1 MIEQIL
7 LLLIAFQIK
16 HWVCDYP
23 LQTPFMLQKF
33 QREGWVYPLFCHVR
47 VHALFTLL
55 ISAAFL
61 SLYSD
66 MSVQDYTRISV
77 WAMLTDGLIHFMVDR
92 VKAHPDLGGRW
103 KSNNP
108 KFWWA
113 LGADQMLHHLTHYV
127 IIYFLVTL
135 VN

>member
-1 MIEQIL
+1 MIDQIFL
-7 LLLIAFQIK
+7 LLVIFQIK

-23 LQTPFMLQKF
+23 LQTPFMLQKS
-33 QREGWVYPLFCHVR
+33 QREDWAYPLFCHTR

-55 ISAAFL
+55 ISATFL

-66 MSVQDYTRISV
+66 MSVQDYARVSV
-77 WAMLTDGLIHFMVDR
+77 WLMFMDGVVHFIVDR
-92 VKAHPDLGGRW
+92 VKAHPALGGRW
-103 KSNNP
+103 KADNP

-113 LGADQMLHHLTHYV
+113 LGVDQSLHHLTHYV

-135 VN
+135 